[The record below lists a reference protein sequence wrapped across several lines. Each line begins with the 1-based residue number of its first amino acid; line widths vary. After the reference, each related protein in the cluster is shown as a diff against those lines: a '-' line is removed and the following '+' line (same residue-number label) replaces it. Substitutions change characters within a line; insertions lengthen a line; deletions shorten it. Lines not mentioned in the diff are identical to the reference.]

1 MKVFSYK
8 QINLPDITRISSN
21 GQRYYKTPS
30 GKIYPSVSS
39 VSSFDSRDDIAE
51 WKERVGEKN
60 AQIISEKA
68 SSRGTRIHSLCE
80 DFLNNNDVTPDEED
94 IAVWNSIVPIL
105 CKIDNIYGLELPL
118 YSDVLEVAGTAD
130 CIAYYDGKLSVIDF
144 KTSRKPKRLEW
155 IYGYIYQCVM
165 YAVSF
170 MELTGLYIG
179 QIVIIVGVD
188 NNEPQVFVE
197 KVDDWINRV
206 IKCRDRYH
214 KFYNK

>member
-1 MKVFSYK
+1 
-8 QINLPDITRISSN
+8 
-21 GQRYYKTPS
+21 
-30 GKIYPSVSS
+30 
-39 VSSFDSRDDIAE
+39 
-51 WKERVGEKN
+51 
-60 AQIISEKA
+60 
-68 SSRGTRIHSLCE
+68 
-80 DFLNNNDVTPDEED
+80 
-94 IAVWNSIVPIL
+94 
-105 CKIDNIYGLELPL
+105 
-118 YSDVLEVAGTAD
+118 
-130 CIAYYDGKLSVIDF
+130 
-144 KTSRKPKRLEW
+144 
-155 IYGYIYQCVM
+155 M

>member
-1 MKVFSYK
+1 MNIFSYNK
-8 QINLPDITRISSN
+8 ISLPSITRISNN

-30 GKIYPSVSS
+30 GRIYPSVSS

-60 AQIISEKA
+60 AAIISEKA

-80 DFLNNNDVTPDEED
+80 EFLKNNDVNPED
-94 IAVWNSIVPIL
+94 DDIEVWDSIVPIL
-105 CKIDNIYGLELPL
+105 CNIDGIYGLELPL
-118 YSDVLEVAGTAD
+118 YSDILEVAGTAD
-130 CIAYYDGKLSVIDF
+130 CIAYYNGKLSVIDF

-155 IYGYIYQCVM
+155 IRGYIYQCVM

-170 MELTGLYIG
+170 MELTGLYID
-179 QIVIIVGVD
+179 QVVIIIGVD

-206 IKCRDRYH
+206 IKCRDRYYN
-214 KFYNK
+214 FYNK